1 MWSLVL
7 IPVRT
12 PADAFWIR
20 WRPLSELFRNPDNKN
35 YNFIC
40 ELKERS
46 PGPNTVTLVLADL
59 RKRNFEVI

>member
-1 MWSLVL
+1 ML

-20 WRPLSELFRNPDNKN
+20 WRLLSELFRRPDNVN

-40 ELKERS
+40 ELKDRS
-46 PGPNTVTLVLADL
+46 PGPNTVNLVSADL